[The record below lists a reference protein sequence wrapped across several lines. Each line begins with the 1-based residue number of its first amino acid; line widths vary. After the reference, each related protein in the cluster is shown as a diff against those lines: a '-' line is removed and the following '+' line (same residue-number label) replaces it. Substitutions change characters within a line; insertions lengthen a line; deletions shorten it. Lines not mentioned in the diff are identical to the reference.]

1 MKEFDNVYNVYITA
15 KVYADHRQK
24 SKHLRTC
31 ILKFIFEKNH
41 SVQSAY
47 THAHTHTDIP
57 NNFHI
62 IDEKRQYFALSAFS
76 LSLSLNDQNF

>member
-31 ILKFIFEKNH
+31 ILKFIFEKITVYKAH
-41 SVQSAY
+41 
-47 THAHTHTDIP
+47 TRTHTHTDIP

-76 LSLSLNDQNF
+76 LSLNDQNF